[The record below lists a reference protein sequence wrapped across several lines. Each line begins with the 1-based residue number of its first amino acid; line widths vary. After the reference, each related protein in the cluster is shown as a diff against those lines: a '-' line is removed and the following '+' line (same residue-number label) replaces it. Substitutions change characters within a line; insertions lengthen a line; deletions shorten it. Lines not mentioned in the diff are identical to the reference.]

1 MLDSIKS
8 LVSNLSVIV
17 IIGVIVDIIMP
28 KSSYR
33 KYSKFVF
40 GLILVLVILKPIFNI
55 VSSGED
61 LSNLVLLDGVRIEES
76 LLVKQT
82 EHYKMDQ
89 DKQID
94 KIYKQNLEASIASNL
109 NAAFNLKNTE
119 VNLSFYNDD
128 DRQSSK
134 RIYSID
140 ILTEKQNNTESIE
153 PIIIDLQGQ
162 SKSVASLFNDKEI
175 KSIKNFLRELYDMDN
190 ELISINFR

>member
-40 GLILVLVILKPIFNI
+40 GLILVLVILKPILNI

-76 LLVKQT
+76 LLIKQT

-175 KSIKNFLRELYDMDN
+175 KSIKNFLRELYDIDN

>member
-40 GLILVLVILKPIFNI
+40 GLILVLVILKPILNI

-94 KIYKQNLEASIASNL
+94 KIYKQNLEASITSNL

-175 KSIKNFLRELYDMDN
+175 KSIKNFLRELYDIDN

>member
-28 KSSYR
+28 KSNYR

-40 GLILVLVILKPIFNI
+40 GLILVLVILKPILNI

>member
-40 GLILVLVILKPIFNI
+40 GLILVLVILKPILNI

-175 KSIKNFLRELYDMDN
+175 KSIKNFLRELYNMDN

>member
-40 GLILVLVILKPIFNI
+40 GLILVLVILKPILNI

-175 KSIKNFLRELYDMDN
+175 KSIKNFLRELYDIDN

>member
-40 GLILVLVILKPIFNI
+40 GLILVLVILKPILNI

-134 RIYSID
+134 KIYSID

-175 KSIKNFLRELYDMDN
+175 KSIKNFLRELYDIDN

>member
-40 GLILVLVILKPIFNI
+40 GLILVLVILKPILNI

-153 PIIIDLQGQ
+153 PIIIDLQSQ

-175 KSIKNFLRELYDMDN
+175 KSIKNFLRELYDIDN

>member
-40 GLILVLVILKPIFNI
+40 GLILVLVILKPILNI

-128 DRQSSK
+128 DKQSSK

-175 KSIKNFLRELYDMDN
+175 KSIKNFLRELYDIDN

>member
-40 GLILVLVILKPIFNI
+40 GLILVLVILKPILNI

-128 DRQSSK
+128 DMQSSK

-175 KSIKNFLRELYDMDN
+175 KSIKNFLRELYDIDN

>member
-134 RIYSID
+134 RIYFID

-175 KSIKNFLRELYDMDN
+175 KSIKNFLRELYDIDN

>member
-153 PIIIDLQGQ
+153 PIIIVLQGQ

-175 KSIKNFLRELYDMDN
+175 KSIKNFLRELYDIDN

>member
-40 GLILVLVILKPIFNI
+40 GLILVLVILKPILNI

-153 PIIIDLQGQ
+153 PIIINLQGQ

>member
-61 LSNLVLLDGVRIEES
+61 LSLIHISSRL
-76 LLVKQT
+76 
-82 EHYKMDQ
+82 YQ
-89 DKQID
+89 D
-94 KIYKQNLEASIASNL
+94 
-109 NAAFNLKNTE
+109 F
-119 VNLSFYNDD
+119 
-128 DRQSSK
+128 
-134 RIYSID
+134 
-140 ILTEKQNNTESIE
+140 
-153 PIIIDLQGQ
+153 
-162 SKSVASLFNDKEI
+162 
-175 KSIKNFLRELYDMDN
+175 
-190 ELISINFR
+190 

>member
-40 GLILVLVILKPIFNI
+40 GLILVLVILKPILNI

-82 EHYKMDQ
+82 EHYKMEQ

-175 KSIKNFLRELYDMDN
+175 KSIKNFLSELYDIDN

>member
-40 GLILVLVILKPIFNI
+40 GLILVLVILKPILNI

>member
-40 GLILVLVILKPIFNI
+40 GLILVLVILKPILNI

-175 KSIKNFLRELYDMDN
+175 KSIMNFLRELYDIDN
-190 ELISINFR
+190 ELIIINIR